1 MNYPS
6 YGTDNI
12 GIIGQGF
19 VGTALREGLK
29 NTFTIET
36 YDRFVKEKS
45 TCEKHTR
52 TEQITIVEKMSLLS
66 IVVHVLKPIVVSVS
80 SITVSIQ

>member
-6 YGTDNI
+6 YWTDNI

-29 NTFTIET
+29 KTFTIET
-36 YDRFVKEKS
+36 YDKYIKENS
-45 TCEKHTR
+45 TCENSWST
-52 TEQITIVEKMSLLS
+52 LS
-66 IVVHVLKPIVVSVS
+66 KKSYI
-80 SITVSIQ
+80 